1 MSSDEHED
9 MSLGESHHAGYLYV
23 AIDTGQ
29 IAHIASHLDD

>member
-1 MSSDEHED
+1 MEDEQHVD